1 MRGVFIIETWYNTVG
16 RRHLVWAVAVLAMVG
31 LSGCETFDFLSSE
44 EPPLPGKRISIMTF
58 NQRLESDPALAALEV
73 RLPAPYVN
81 AAWSQAGGAPTH
93 AMYHLE
99 LTDQPRVAWRA
110 NIGDGSDDDQQLLA
124 QPIVVDQRVYTM
136 DSRSLVSAY
145 DASSGRGCTRS
156 WSCKPPTSDQALFR
170 CTRHARA

>member
-58 NQRLESDPALAALEV
+58 NQRLESDPALADLEV

-81 AAWSQAGGAPTH
+81 AAWSQGCQHVEVFGNFVGAVVLQHDAAGADPDAAGFGQQ
-93 AMYHLE
+93 MG
-99 LTDQPRVAWRA
+99 DQ
-110 NIGDGSDDDQQLLA
+110 DF
-124 QPIVVDQRVYTM
+124 
-136 DSRSLVSAY
+136 
-145 DASSGRGCTRS
+145 GR
-156 WSCKPPTSDQALFR
+156 
-170 CTRHARA
+170 